1 VIAILPAQRRQFRF
15 GTRRTISVRFRYK
28 TSIDFLQRNMNIL
41 AEDSL
46 ISISATE
53 PTMDWIA
60 LKSRL
65 VSEIAYDAEHE
76 VLHIRLRT
84 GMLKRYENISP
95 TMFENLRTAE
105 SPGFYFS
112 YYIARTHQKS
122 AAPARSSSV
131 PAHAKRLM
139 RLLAV
144 TGVFL
149 ASANMFIH

>member
-1 VIAILPAQRRQFRF
+1 
-15 GTRRTISVRFRYK
+15 
-28 TSIDFLQRNMNIL
+28 MNIL
-41 AEDSL
+41 AEDPL

-53 PTMDWIA
+53 PTVDWIA

-84 GMLKRYENISP
+84 GTLKRYENISP
-95 TMFENLRTAE
+95 TMFDNLRTAE

-112 YYIARTHQKS
+112 YYIARTHQKTQ
-122 AAPARSSSV
+122 APARMAGV
-131 PAHAKRLM
+131 PAQAKRLM
-139 RLLAV
+139 RLLAA

-149 ASANMFIH
+149 ASGNMFTR